1 MKIFLSSHNFGQ
13 HATDLRTL
21 VGDNRRTLLITNARD
36 YKSPADRQAVVTEK
50 LALFRQEGFEAE
62 ELDLREY
69 FAKDPA
75 ELEELVS
82 KYDPGLIF
90 CIGGNVFLLATALV
104 ISGLDEIIRRRLA
117 SDLSVYGGNSAGAMV
132 TARDIEVYERD
143 ELKVEE
149 VGAYYGME
157 AVTSGLGLI
166 DQYIIPHADQPD
178 RTKITQFY
186 RQQISKIGETPI
198 FLGEDDV
205 YIINGDRYILKQD
218 SQ

>member
-1 MKIFLSSHNFGQ
+1 MKIFLSSRNFGQ

-104 ISGLDEIIRRRLA
+104 ISGLDGIIRRRLA

>member
-1 MKIFLSSHNFGQ
+1 
-13 HATDLRTL
+13 
-21 VGDNRRTLLITNARD
+21 
-36 YKSPADRQAVVTEK
+36 
-50 LALFRQEGFEAE
+50 
-62 ELDLREY
+62 
-69 FAKDPA
+69 
-75 ELEELVS
+75 
-82 KYDPGLIF
+82 
-90 CIGGNVFLLATALV
+90 
-104 ISGLDEIIRRRLA
+104 
-117 SDLSVYGGNSAGAMV
+117 MV

-178 RTKITQFY
+178 RAKITQFY
-186 RQQISKIGETPI
+186 QQQISKIGETPI

>member
-1 MKIFLSSHNFGQ
+1 
-13 HATDLRTL
+13 
-21 VGDNRRTLLITNARD
+21 
-36 YKSPADRQAVVTEK
+36 
-50 LALFRQEGFEAE
+50 
-62 ELDLREY
+62 
-69 FAKDPA
+69 
-75 ELEELVS
+75 
-82 KYDPGLIF
+82 
-90 CIGGNVFLLATALV
+90 
-104 ISGLDEIIRRRLA
+104 
-117 SDLSVYGGNSAGAMV
+117 
-132 TARDIEVYERD
+132 
-143 ELKVEE
+143 
-149 VGAYYGME
+149 ME